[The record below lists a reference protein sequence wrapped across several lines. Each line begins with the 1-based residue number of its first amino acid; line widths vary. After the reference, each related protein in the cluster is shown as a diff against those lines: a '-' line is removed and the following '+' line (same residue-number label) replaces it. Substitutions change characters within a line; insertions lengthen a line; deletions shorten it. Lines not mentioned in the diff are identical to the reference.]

1 MRAISGALMM
11 IVRSH
16 DHDNANDN
24 GNFEGSDDGP
34 GDNMD
39 IMLTAMMTPLGML
52 VLVTVN
58 MMVR

>member
-11 IVRSH
+11 IIRSH
-16 DHDNANDN
+16 DHANANDN
-24 GNFEGSDDGP
+24 GNFEGSDDGA
-34 GDNMD
+34 GVNMN